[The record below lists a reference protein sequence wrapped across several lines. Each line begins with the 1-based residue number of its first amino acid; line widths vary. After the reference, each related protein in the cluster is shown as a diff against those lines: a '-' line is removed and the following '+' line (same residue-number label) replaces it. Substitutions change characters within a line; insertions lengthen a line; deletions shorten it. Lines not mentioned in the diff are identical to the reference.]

1 MKKMRIGFMLA
12 TLAALACFAQT
23 WGQTNFYEQVS
34 SMWYSGN
41 KTGVLS
47 IAEQR
52 LQQNTNDIAG
62 LILKM
67 EYELEFLNFEAMTNT
82 MQRVVAVGGG
92 VSTTNFV
99 VEFPSLQGSINHL
112 LNMIPLYPVNEIAVD
127 REKGKISGKPLDFGD
142 AIKALQDDGYFQ

>member
-1 MKKMRIGFMLA
+1 MKRAPLI
-12 TLAALACFAQT
+12 LAALIALAGVVQVF
-23 WGQTNFYEQVS
+23 GQTNFYEEVS

-67 EYELEFLNFEAMTNT
+67 EYQIEFVELNDVSNT
-82 MQRVVAVGGG
+82 MQRVLDVGSQ
-92 VSTTNFV
+92 VTTTNFAAA
-99 VEFPSLQGSINHL
+99 FSLMQSDIDHL
-112 LNMIPLYPVNEIAVD
+112 LQMLPLYPTNEIAGD
-127 REKGKISGKPLDFGD
+127 IEKASIANKPLPSGY

>member
-1 MKKMRIGFMLA
+1 MKRSHLVLVVLIVLA
-12 TLAALACFAQT
+12 GIVQT
-23 WGQTNFYEQVS
+23 FGQTNFYEEVS

-52 LQQNTNDIAG
+52 LQQNTNDVAG

-67 EYELEFLNFEAMTNT
+67 EYELEFLDFEDMTNT
-82 MQRVVAVGGG
+82 MERVVAVGSGI
-92 VSTTNFV
+92 STTNFAAV
-99 VEFPSLQGSINHL
+99 FPSVQGSINHL
-112 LNMIPLYPVNEIAVD
+112 LNMIPLYPTNEITAD
-127 REKGKISGKPLDFGD
+127 REKGNISGKPLDFGD

>member
-1 MKKMRIGFMLA
+1 MNRSHLA
-12 TLAALACFAQT
+12 LAALIALTCVVQAF
-23 WGQTNFYEQVS
+23 GQTNFYEEVS

-52 LQQNTNDIAG
+52 LQQNTNDIAE

-67 EYELEFLNFEAMTNT
+67 EYQIEFVELNAVSNT
-82 MQRVVAVGGG
+82 MQRVLDVGSQ
-92 VSTTNFV
+92 VTTTNFTAA
-99 VEFPSLQGSINHL
+99 FPLVQSDINHL
-112 LNMIPLYPVNEIAVD
+112 IQMLPLYPTNEIAGD
-127 REKGKISGKPLDFGD
+127 IEKASIANKPLSSGY

>member
-1 MKKMRIGFMLA
+1 MTRSRFA
-12 TLAALACFAQT
+12 LAAFIALSGVVHAF
-23 WGQTNFYEQVS
+23 GQTNFYEDVS

-67 EYELEFLNFEAMTNT
+67 EYQIEFVDLNAVSNT
-82 MQRVVAVGGG
+82 MQRVLDVGSQ
-92 VSTTNFV
+92 VTSTNFATAFPV
-99 VEFPSLQGSINHL
+99 VQSDINHL
-112 LNMIPLYPVNEIAVD
+112 LQMLPLYPTNEIAGD
-127 REKGKISGKPLDFGD
+127 IEKASIANKPLTSGY

>member
-1 MKKMRIGFMLA
+1 MKRTRFA
-12 TLAALACFAQT
+12 LAALIALAGAIEAF
-23 WGQTNFYEQVS
+23 GQTNFYEQVS

-52 LQQNTNDIAG
+52 LQQNTNDMAG

-67 EYELEFLNFEAMTNT
+67 DYQIEFVELDAVSNT
-82 MQRVVAVGGG
+82 MQRVIDVGSQVA
-92 VSTTNFV
+92 TTHFAAA
-99 VEFPSLQGSINHL
+99 FSLVQSDINHL
-112 LNMIPLYPVNEIAVD
+112 LQMLPLYPTNEIAAD
-127 REKGKISGKPLDFGD
+127 IAKASIANKPLTSGY

>member
-1 MKKMRIGFMLA
+1 MIQSRFAM
-12 TLAALACFAQT
+12 AALIVLVGVIET
-23 WGQTNFYEQVS
+23 SGQTNFYEQVS
-34 SMWYSGN
+34 SQWYSGN

-67 EYELEFLNFEAMTNT
+67 DYQIEFVELDTVSNT
-82 MQRVVAVGGG
+82 MKRVLDVG
-92 VSTTNFV
+92 SQITTTNFAAA
-99 VEFPSLQGSINHL
+99 FSLVQSDINHL
-112 LNMIPLYPVNEIAVD
+112 LQMLPLYPTNEIAAD
-127 REKGKISGKPLDFGD
+127 IAKASIANKPLTSGY